1 LGYASS
7 LRELPFQDMAKES
20 VAGKYQM
27 LHGYSL
33 GWISAGLHHVC
44 STLWQGAVHDQSL
57 AVQTGRVR
65 SGDGAILAI
74 AARPAATA
82 AAKKMTEIARTYVPM
97 FPTVDRIDF
106 TQPWLMGFAP
116 SQFGTYWKYLDID
129 LACRGTLSW
138 WTQALVVRQRLDG
151 AARALRVESARG
163 RALESVLAAIERHRC
178 DAPLVGPCYLL
189 R

>member
-1 LGYASS
+1 
-7 LRELPFQDMAKES
+7 MAKES

-33 GWISAGLHHVC
+33 GSISAGLHQVC
-44 STLWQGAVHDQSL
+44 STLWQGAAHDQSL

-65 SGDGAILAI
+65 SAMGRYL
-74 AARPAATA
+74 RSPPVPQQLR

-129 LACRGTLSW
+129 LARRGTLSW

-151 AARALRVESARG
+151 AARALRVKVRG
-163 RALESVLAAIERHRC
+163 GVRSKASSRQSNATAAM
-178 DAPLVGPCYLL
+178 PLS
-189 R
+189 